1 MHGAPRPASGGVVH
15 VPDPGTCSTPHEP
28 CSPYAARPWLS
39 SYPPGVPADFEY
51 PKVPLTQL
59 LDDAAASFP
68 RRAAISFRGTTL
80 SYQELRDAVDH
91 LATGL
96 AGLGV
101 GKGDRV
107 SLVLP
112 NCPQAVLTVFAALRL
127 GAVVVPH
134 GSLSTAPE
142 LRSQL
147 RDCGAEVVV
156 CLDRAYPA
164 VAEVRGETALEH
176 VVVTSLAD
184 YLPARARWRL
194 RLPTSAA
201 RRSRDELT
209 AALPARAPVLR
220 FLDLLKTPVP
230 AGQTPVEP
238 EVDPAVLQYTAGT
251 TGPARAAV
259 LTHANL
265 VSNAYV
271 NRLWDTGAVAGEEV
285 TLAVL
290 PLFHVYGLTVCLNAT
305 VLLGGTVVLV
315 PRFDVDEVLAVIER
329 ERPTIFPA
337 MPPVYEALATS
348 PQASEHDLS
357 SLRVCVSGG
366 MALPPEVQQGFERVS
381 GAVLVEGYGLTE
393 SSPSTH
399 CNPLSD
405 RRRSSSI
412 GLPLPGTDCKV
423 VDPHDASREVPVG
436 EAGELLVRGPQV
448 FRGYWGGQVPRV
460 LTDDGFLLTGDL
472 AVMDQDGFFTVV
484 GRKKDVIVTGGF
496 NTCPSEVEEV
506 LLRLPSVRDA
516 AVVGVPD
523 PRLGESVAAF
533 LVPEPGA
540 SLTESE
546 VVAHCRRELS
556 SYKVPRTVQFR
567 DELPRTAVGKVLRRV
582 LAEEAA
588 SRAARSPDGARKS
601 MPPSGRSA

>member
-1 MHGAPRPASGGVVH
+1 M
-15 VPDPGTCSTPHEP
+15 PDPGTCSTPHQP
-28 CSPYAARPWLS
+28 GSPYAARPWLT

-51 PKVPLTQL
+51 PRVPLTQL
-59 LDDAAASFP
+59 LDDAAEAFP
-68 RRAAISFRGTTL
+68 RRAALSFLGTTL
-80 SYQELRDAVDH
+80 SYHELRDVVDH
-91 LATGL
+91 LAAGL

-107 SLVLP
+107 SVVLP
-112 NCPQAVLTVFAALRL
+112 NCPQAVLIVFAALRL
-127 GAVVVPH
+127 GAVVVQH

-147 RDCGAEVVV
+147 QDCGAAVVV

-164 VAEVRGETALEH
+164 VAEVRADTALEH
-176 VVVTSLAD
+176 VVVTSLTD
-184 YLPARARWRL
+184 YLPARTRWRL
-194 RLPTSAA
+194 RLPTAA
-201 RRSRDELT
+201 GRRGRAELA

-220 FLDLLKTPVP
+220 FLDLLKTPE
-230 AGQTPVEP
+230 AARQTPVDP
-238 EVDPAVLQYTAGT
+238 EADPAVLQYTAGT

-305 VLLGGTVVLV
+305 VLLGGTLVLV

-337 MPPVYEALATS
+337 MPPVYEALAAS
-348 PQASEHDLS
+348 PRARERDLS

-366 MALPPEVQQGFERVS
+366 MRLPPEVQEGFERVS

-393 SSPSTH
+393 SSASTH
-399 CNPLSD
+399 CNPLVG
-405 RRRSSSI
+405 RPRSGSI
-412 GLPLPGTDCKV
+412 GVPLPGTQCKV
-423 VDPHDASREVPVG
+423 VDPQDASREVPVG

-448 FRGYWGGQVPRV
+448 FPGYWRDAQLPRV

-472 AVMDQDGFFTVV
+472 AVMDQDGFFSLV
-484 GRKKDVIVTGGF
+484 GRAKDVIVTGGF

-533 LVPEPGA
+533 LVPAPGA
-540 SLTESE
+540 SLTEGE

-556 SYKVPRTVQFR
+556 PYKVPRTVQFR
-567 DELPRTAVGKVLRRV
+567 DELPRTAVGKVLRSV

-588 SRAARSPDGARKS
+588 KEAARAPARGRKS
-601 MPPSGRSA
+601 VPPSGRSA